1 MRKTKLSFDLFARQ
15 QWQRRLIYAF
25 LPAPRVRHPP
35 AKAGLKGVHRQ
46 DCRRQPPT
54 TALSRQGGYAHTL
67 KGYFYTNL
75 GGTLIT
81 PANRFLRKYHNS
93 KRYKSTRGGY
103 DSKWLP

>member
-1 MRKTKLSFDLFARQ
+1 MRKTKLSFDLFAQ
-15 QWQRRLIYAF
+15 QHGNDELICTF

-75 GGTLIT
+75 GGTLIRRILK
-81 PANRFLRKYHNS
+81 ARLACERLLDGRLRI
-93 KRYKSTRGGY
+93 
-103 DSKWLP
+103 D